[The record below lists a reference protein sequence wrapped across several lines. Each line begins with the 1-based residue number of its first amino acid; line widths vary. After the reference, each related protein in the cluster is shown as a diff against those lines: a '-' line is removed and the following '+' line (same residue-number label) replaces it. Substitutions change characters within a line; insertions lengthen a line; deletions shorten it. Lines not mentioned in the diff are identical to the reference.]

1 MKKWKIKEKLEI
13 MKKWKIE
20 EILNY
25 EKIINNKNNEEIRHL
40 WIN

>member
-25 EKIINNKNNEEIRHL
+25 EKIINNKNDEEIRYL

>member
-1 MKKWKIKEKLEI
+1 MKKWKIKEKMKK

-25 EKIINNKNNEEIRHL
+25 EKIINNKNDEEIRYL